1 MVRLSI
7 TEEQELVN
15 KLHGRLIKPAVIT
28 KQMQVIKPS
37 KLGSILKIFMSITSV
52 KMVKLVLFFMVMVF
66 KSNCPSGKIF
76 DNVS

>member
-1 MVRLSI
+1 MVRLFI
-7 TEEQELVN
+7 TEEQELVT

-66 KSNCPSGKIF
+66 KSELSFWKDI
-76 DNVS
+76 